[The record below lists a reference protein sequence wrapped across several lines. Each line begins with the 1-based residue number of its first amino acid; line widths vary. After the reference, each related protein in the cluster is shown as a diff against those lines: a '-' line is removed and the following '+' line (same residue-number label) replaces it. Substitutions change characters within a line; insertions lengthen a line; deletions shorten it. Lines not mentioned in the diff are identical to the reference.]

1 MKFPNLAENAMKR
14 ANFHPSKKGVEM
26 GITAKIF
33 IGMEYECPR
42 GHRFISGEINFVYS
56 QCAQEMLDEIECP
69 SIDIKE
75 MKMNGKNLSKIS
87 LCVKGL

>member
-14 ANFHPSKKGVEM
+14 ANFHPTKRGLEM

-42 GHRFISGEINFVYS
+42 GHRFISGKKVLNFQKIV
-56 QCAQEMLDEIECP
+56 L
-69 SIDIKE
+69 IK
-75 MKMNGKNLSKIS
+75 NFHQ
-87 LCVKGL
+87 